1 MAERLFTWVIY
12 EKPADYPTQYVVRPW
27 VTDGEVI
34 ASFAARAFD
43 TLEDA
48 RAAIPPGLMLSPLP
62 EPDPAIL
69 EVWL

>member
-12 EKPADYPTQYVVRPW
+12 DHPADYPEHYVVRPW
-27 VTDGEVI
+27 VTDGGAI
-34 ASFAARAFD
+34 ASFAARTFD
-43 TLEDA
+43 TLEEA
-48 RAAIPPGLMLSPLP
+48 RAVLPDGLTLSPLP